1 MAKDAP
7 GLIPIE
13 LPHGSMGPGLIWG
26 MDAGADGAFA
36 VTDCEVPPDG
46 RFRWLHLNL
55 AHQRTRRWI
64 EQFEPL
70 AAAARELLL
79 SADTHQ
85 RALVDRDTVACV
97 LHDFERDFDV
107 ADTAR
112 IGGLRMAL
120 MPGLMITARLHPIRS
135 ADIVRNRLSRWVGT
149 FGGPQALELLV
160 SAISENMA
168 DICRSLS
175 AEVQHVEDVF
185 LDARDP
191 PKARDLIGIRRRLA
205 QIQRLIS
212 GMRGVF
218 QRLEKDEDLPEDLLP
233 TVEKIAQRIQ
243 SLDADVIGVQS
254 QLRLLRE
261 ELDIQESQRTNQN
274 LYILSIIT
282 ALMLPATLVTGIFGM
297 NTGGLPFANG
307 PYGTLHAA
315 LMAGGAAIATYLLL
329 RWMGFMRR

>member
-1 MAKDAP
+1 MAKDSP
-7 GLIPIE
+7 GLIPIQ
-13 LPHGSMGPGLIWG
+13 PSHGDMGPGLIWG
-26 MDAGADGAFA
+26 MDVSPTGAFA
-36 VTDCEVPPDG
+36 VADCAISAEG
-46 RFRWLHLNL
+46 GFRWLHLNL
-55 AHQRTRRWI
+55 AHQRTRSWI
-64 EQFEPL
+64 EQFALLPT
-70 AAAARELLL
+70 AARELLL

-85 RALVDRDTVACV
+85 RALVDGDTIACV

-120 MPGLMITARLHPIRS
+120 MPGLMITARLHPVRS
-135 ADIVRNRLSRWVGT
+135 ADIVRNRLSRWTGA
-149 FGGPQALELLV
+149 FAAAQALELLV
-160 SAISENMA
+160 GAINENMA

-175 AEVQHVEDVF
+175 AEVQHVEDAF
-185 LDARDP
+185 LDARNP

-205 QIQRLIS
+205 QIQRIIS

-218 QRLEKDEDLPEDLLP
+218 QRLEKDEDLPEPLLP
-233 TVEKIAQRIQ
+233 SVEKIAQRIQ
-243 SLDADVIGVQS
+243 SLDGDVAGVQS

-274 LYILSIIT
+274 LYILSIVT

-297 NTGGLPFANG
+297 NTGGLPFAQG
-307 PYGTLHAA
+307 PFGTIHAT